1 VPLPPGLPM
10 ASSLRQ
16 ERKST
21 QRERLLAAMTCLVA
35 QEGYAAATIAQVIS
49 HAGVSRPT
57 FYDYFTD
64 KADCFV
70 ATLAAIQERLT
81 ADVGQ
86 AVRGQAPEHAPHVL
100 VGALVGFAHSRP
112 TSARVLLGEAMSG
125 GPRALDV
132 RDHGIAELEQLLE
145 GQYRALDPATAV
157 PDLSARVLVGAI
169 YRLLAARLRFGD
181 RGMTGLVGELHRWI
195 TAYERPIGEHCWRA
209 LRSVPSLV
217 PPLVVATP
225 LLAPRPL
232 PPGRARLSKEE
243 VAENHR
249 ERILLAAARLA
260 EDKGYTATTVLD
272 ISKLARLD
280 ARAFYRLYDDK
291 QAAFDALHE
300 LLFRHIIAS
309 TAAGFAA
316 GQTWPE
322 RIWRAGLAFTHYIEQ
337 NQTLA
342 HAAFVESYAGGPASV
357 KRVNELVN
365 GFTVFLEEGYRYAS
379 ASPAPSPLAL
389 EAIAAAVFELDYGQ
403 ARERRVR
410 HLSGL
415 VPQVTFIALAP
426 FVGSAQANAFIAD
439 QLKLT

>member
-1 VPLPPGLPM
+1 
-10 ASSLRQ
+10 
-16 ERKST
+16 
-21 QRERLLAAMTCLVA
+21 MTHVAA
-35 QEGYAAATIAQVIS
+35 QEGYAAATIAQVIA

-57 FYDYFTD
+57 FYEYFTD
-64 KADCFV
+64 KTDCFV
-70 ATLAAIQERLT
+70 AALGAIQKHLT

-86 AVRGQAPEHAPHVL
+86 AVRSQAPEHAAHVL
-100 VGALVGFAHSRP
+100 IGVLVGFAHSRP
-112 TSARVLLGEAMSG
+112 TMARVLLGEAMAG

-132 RDHGIAELEQLLE
+132 RDHGVAEIARALE
-145 GQYRALDPATAV
+145 GQYRALV

-169 YRLLAARLRFGD
+169 YRLLVSRLRTGD
-181 RGMTGLVGELHRWI
+181 RGMAGLVGELHRWI
-195 TAYERPIGEHCWRA
+195 TAYERPIGEHRWRT
-209 LRSVPSLV
+209 LHPVPLIVPSLV
-217 PPLVVATP
+217 VSAP
-225 LLAPRPL
+225 LLAPSTL
-232 PPGRARLSKEE
+232 PRGRARLSKGE

-249 ERILLAAARLA
+249 QRIMLAAARLA
-260 EDKGYTATTVLD
+260 EDKGYTATTVVD

-300 LLFRHIIAS
+300 LLFRHIFAS
-309 TAAGFAA
+309 TAGGFAA

-322 RIWRAGLAFTHYIEQ
+322 RIWHATLAFTHYIEQ
-337 NQTLA
+337 NQTFA
-342 HAAFVESYAGGPASV
+342 HAAFVESYAGGAASAG
-357 KRVNELVN
+357 RVNELVN
-365 GFTVFLEEGYRYAS
+365 GFTVFLEEGYRYDS
-379 ASPAPSPLAL
+379 ATSAPSPLAL